1 MFGQVVDEP
10 ASATPFL
17 HSSPERGVELDATV
31 EKESGDR
38 PLLKTAG
45 TEERLRD
52 GGGIATGAG
61 SY

>member
-10 ASATPFL
+10 ASSTPFL
-17 HSSPERGVELDATV
+17 HSSRERWVELDAAV
-31 EKESGDR
+31 EQESGDR

-52 GGGIATGAG
+52 GGGIATGARPC
-61 SY
+61 